1 MRILVHFFLGLVTL
15 FCIKPGSSAQQSS
28 SKISIRFDE
37 QKTYQIIQ
45 NFAASDAWACQFA
58 GNWPAEKK
66 NAIADWLF
74 SMDTLSNGNPKGIGL
89 SLWRYNLGAGSAE
102 QADSSGIKDEWRRAG

>member
-1 MRILVHFFLGLVTL
+1 MTRSAMFFFVGLLCSFHITQL
-15 FCIKPGSSAQQSS
+15 CHAQQS

-37 QKTYQIIQ
+37 KKTYQTIQ
-45 NFAASDAWACQFA
+45 NFAASDAWACQFV
-58 GNWPAEKK
+58 GNWPDAKK

-74 SMDTLSNGNPKGIGL
+74 SMDTLTNGNPKGIGL

-102 QADSSGIKDEWRRAG
+102 QQENSGIGDEWRRAP

>member
-1 MRILVHFFLGLVTL
+1 MRT
-15 FCIKPGSSAQQSS
+15 FCIVFVSSIFCTATAQQP
-28 SKISIRFDE
+28 KEFVIRFDE
-37 QKTYQIIQ
+37 NKTYQTIR

-58 GNWPAEKK
+58 GNWPDEKR

-102 QADSSGIKDEWRRAG
+102 QKDSSGIKDEWRR